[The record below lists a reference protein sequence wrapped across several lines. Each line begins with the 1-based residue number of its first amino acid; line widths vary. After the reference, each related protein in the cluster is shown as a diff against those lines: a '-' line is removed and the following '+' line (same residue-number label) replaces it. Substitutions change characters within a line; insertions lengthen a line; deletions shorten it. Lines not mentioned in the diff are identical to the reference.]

1 MAVLSSI
8 GLSCDDALRYATFA
22 RAAYSDLPALKQAF
36 GDAMTRVDLPGSQIQ
51 VLLIRDIS
59 AGIQWIAVRGTANLR
74 NALTDGRMKIVHEPK
89 LGAYIHG
96 GFLRASHEA
105 CDAILQK
112 LDPGMR
118 IRVTGHSLGGAV
130 AVILTMLIAE
140 SGFQRRLDRTI
151 TFGQPMVTDRNGV
164 KVLENYQCLRVV
176 NHRDPVAV
184 LPLILSRTHFEL
196 RPTLFY
202 HHAGMQLTLFAD
214 KAPTISAP
222 TRFSNLAFGFE
233 RFLANHLI
241 DLYVDRLQTLIR

>member
-8 GLSCDDALRYATFA
+8 GISYDDALRYATCA
-22 RAAYSDLPALKQAF
+22 RAAYNDLTALKQAY
-36 GDAMTRVDLPGSQIQ
+36 GDSMTQVDLPGCQIQ
-51 VLLIRDIS
+51 VLLIRDVS

-105 CDAILQK
+105 RDAIIQK

-176 NHRDPVAV
+176 RRRSQRPGGSATWRSASSVS
-184 LPLILSRTHFEL
+184 LPITRWTS
-196 RPTLFY
+196 TL
-202 HHAGMQLTLFAD
+202 T
-214 KAPTISAP
+214 
-222 TRFSNLAFGFE
+222 AF
-233 RFLANHLI
+233 RSWPSS
-241 DLYVDRLQTLIR
+241 VPP